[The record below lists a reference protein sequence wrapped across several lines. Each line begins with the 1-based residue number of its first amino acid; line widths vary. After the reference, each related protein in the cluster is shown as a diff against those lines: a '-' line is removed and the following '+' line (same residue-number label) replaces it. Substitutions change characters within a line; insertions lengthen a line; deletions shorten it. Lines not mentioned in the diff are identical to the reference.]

1 MKKNAFT
8 LAEALICLAVIGVV
22 ASLTIPS
29 LANNIEKNK
38 VGPAFAKAVNN
49 IESAN
54 KMALYKWGARTLSEV
69 AKSVEGHTEA
79 SYFDVVLKPVYQWGT
94 MPEKTF
100 WFKDVLNPTIC
111 VPPSIVLMLFAKL

>member
-79 SYFDVVLKPVYQWGT
+79 SYFDVVLKPVLNN
-94 MPEKTF
+94 EKF
-100 WFKDVLNPTIC
+100 GSAKPAFVDYIKYN
-111 VPPSIVLMLFAKL
+111 SISRANLFNKFALIL